1 MTDNANGQARIH
13 AFVRG
18 RVQGVGFRNY
28 TLQIARRLGVRGWVR
43 NRIGGAVEVVAEGHK
58 TTLEAFLNALRR
70 GPTMAYVSD
79 VEVTWEAPQGE
90 EGPFRVR
97 GTV

>member
-1 MTDNANGQARIH
+1 MSTETTEQARFH

-28 TLQIARRLGVRGWVR
+28 ALQTARRLGVRGWVR
-43 NRIGGAVEVVAEGHK
+43 NRIGGAVEVVAEGRK
-58 TTLEAFLNALRR
+58 ATLEAFLQALRR
-70 GPTMAYVSD
+70 GPAMAYVTD